1 MCKRG
6 GPSRRQFVN
15 TFKVLV
21 TLPKPLGYASQN
33 SLSYQNLDVNPFT
46 FHFLCFVCSRI
57 LRVGFQ
63 SAYPF
68 SKVLMALAYTM
79 PRFRMGGFDLLQ
91 NRADSQ
97 AEIIASRL
105 MVLVE

>member
-1 MCKRG
+1 
-6 GPSRRQFVN
+6 
-15 TFKVLV
+15 
-21 TLPKPLGYASQN
+21 
-33 SLSYQNLDVNPFT
+33 
-46 FHFLCFVCSRI
+46 
-57 LRVGFQ
+57 
-63 SAYPF
+63 
-68 SKVLMALAYTM
+68 MALAYTM